1 MASVH
6 EVKVWKWHL
15 YTRSRSTN
23 SICTCGQGMQMSSV
37 HQVKVWKWHLYTRS
51 RSDNGICSLG
61 LDMQM
66 ASVHVVKVCK
76 CYRYTRSRSENGICT
91 CSQGLQMASIHEV
104 KVYKWHLTK
113 NMEMGW
119 DTFLNKKRGDIYR
132 LGIEVKLQFWNFC
145 RSRLMKTLGFMVKH
159 LSSSSDASQKQKLS
173 PSAAGFGNYH

>member
-1 MASVH
+1 MWSRYANVICTPGQGLKMASVH
-6 EVKVWKWHL
+6 KVNVWQWHL
-15 YTRSRSTN
+15 YIRSR
-23 SICTCGQGMQMSSV
+23 
-37 HQVKVWKWHLYTRS
+37 YA
-51 RSDNGICSLG
+51 NGICTI
-61 LDMQM
+61 
-66 ASVHVVKVCK
+66 HVVNVCK

-119 DTFLNKKRGDIYR
+119 DTFLNKNRGDIYR

-145 RSRLMKTLGFMVKH
+145 RSRLMRTLGFMVKH